1 MEFDSRSVRG
11 RKCVCGRVDSES
23 FRELTESRGTNEDKR
38 YIMHITDIMRG
49 DSPTFS
55 FEFFPPKTPEAA
67 ELLYQTIRDLESYM
81 PHFVS
86 VTYGA
91 GGSTRDL
98 THDLVE
104 RIQHT
109 TKLDPIPHLTCI
121 CHNEEEVET
130 ILLRY
135 ARSAIGNILALGGDR
150 PRDIPYD
157 KSRDSFQHA
166 VDLVKFIRRFNESG
180 AHPDRRGFGIG
191 VAGFPEGHPATP
203 NRLVEMDHL
212 KAKVDAG
219 ADYMVT
225 QLFFDNRDFFD
236 FRERCALAGIHVPII
251 AGIMPITSMS
261 GFKRI
266 AELAG
271 GARFPAKLLR
281 ALQRCENDP
290 ERVRRVGVHFA
301 LEQCHDLLDN
311 NVAGIHFYTL
321 NRSDA
326 TRMIFDSL
334 GIPRRGAHRPLRFSR
349 ATRFASGS
357 QIERPQARECREAS
371 CILAIEGL
379 SITGPPQIWW
389 NLRGN
394 ARRIWGCPKSAVR
407 FTGSSQPY

>member
-1 MEFDSRSVRG
+1 
-11 RKCVCGRVDSES
+11 
-23 FRELTESRGTNEDKR
+23 
-38 YIMHITDIMRG
+38 MHITDIMRG
-49 DSPTFS
+49 DAPTFS

-67 ELLYQTIRDLESYM
+67 ETLYQTIRDLESYM

-91 GGSTRDL
+91 GGSTRGL

-104 RIQHT
+104 RIRHT
-109 TKLDPIPHLTCI
+109 TKLDPVPHLTCV
-121 CHNEEEVET
+121 CHNEEEIEA

-135 ARSAIGNILALGGDR
+135 ARAAIGNILALGGDR
-150 PRDIPYD
+150 PTGIAYD

-166 VDLVKFIRRFNESG
+166 IDLVKFIRRFNESG

-203 NRLVEMDHL
+203 NRLLEMDHF

-219 ADYMVT
+219 ADYVVT

-236 FRERCALAGIHVPII
+236 FRERCALADVHIPII
-251 AGIMPITSMS
+251 AGIMPVTSIN

-281 ALQRCENDP
+281 ALGRCQNDP
-290 ERVRRVGVHFA
+290 EMVRRVGLHFA
-301 LEQCHDLLDN
+301 IEQCHDLLDN
-311 NVAGIHFYTL
+311 GVAGIHFYTL

-326 TRMIFDSL
+326 TRVIFDSL
-334 GIPRRGAHRPLRFSR
+334 GIPRRR
-349 ATRFASGS
+349 
-357 QIERPQARECREAS
+357 
-371 CILAIEGL
+371 
-379 SITGPPQIWW
+379 
-389 NLRGN
+389 N
-394 ARRIWGCPKSAVR
+394 AEP
-407 FTGSSQPY
+407 SSV